1 MDPGAET
8 GKGLAQ
14 LATDGP
20 GADHGQ
26 ARRQLRE
33 RKDGFVGEESRLGQ
47 ARDGRPVGP
56 GARRDYGPAEA
67 KGLAGNFNRVRPGE
81 STLAEVDIDA
91 EASEP
96 SRRVVGTDYG
106 PQPAHTFHDASEIDP
121 HAGRNVYPELCSVAN
136 LGGGPCGP
144 DQCLGRYAADIEAIT
159 AQEFTLDQG
168 DLGPQP
174 GGPGGGDQP
183 GGARTDHYQVVPGR
197 RFRANPLRWVDIGH
211 ESAVMFVPGQHFH
224 GHDHSSLPENSR
236 APPVLSGARQPARA
250 DVLYL
255 SAFNGAAAKLT
266 LKRLHQMET
275 TLYLLR
281 STSLGRS

>member
-67 KGLAGNFNRVRPGE
+67 KGLAGHLHRVRPGE
-81 STLAEVDIDA
+81 STLPEVDIDA

-96 SRRVVGTDYG
+96 SRRVVGTDPG
-106 PQPAHTFHDASEIDP
+106 PQPAHTFHDASKIDP
-121 HAGRNVYPELCSVAN
+121 RAGRNVYPKLCSVPN
-136 LGGGPCGP
+136 LGGGPGGS
-144 DQCLGRYAADIEAIT
+144 DQCLGRYAADIEAV
-159 AQEFTLDQG
+159 APQEFALDQG
-168 DLGPQP
+168 HPGAQP
-174 GGPGGGDQP
+174 GGTGGRDQS
-183 GGARTDHYQVVPGR
+183 GGARTNHYQVVPGR
-197 RFRANPLRWVDIGH
+197 RFRADPVRRVDVGH
-211 ESAVMFVPGQHFH
+211 QSAVMFVLGKHFH
-224 GHDHSSLPENSR
+224 GHELSSLPENSR
-236 APPVLSGARQPARA
+236 ASPVWSGARQPARA

-255 SAFNGAAAKLT
+255 TAFNGAAAKLT
-266 LKRLHQMET
+266 LKRLHQIET

>member
-14 LATDGP
+14 LATDWP

-33 RKDGFVGEESRLGQ
+33 RKDGLVGEESRLGQ
-47 ARDGRPVGP
+47 AGDGRPVGP
-56 GARRDYGPAEA
+56 GARRDHGPAEA
-67 KGLAGNFNRVRPGE
+67 KSLAGNLHRVRPGE

-96 SRRVVGTDYG
+96 SRRVVGTDAG
-106 PQPAHTFHDASEIDP
+106 PQPAHSVHDTSKIDP

-136 LGGGPCGP
+136 LGGDPGGP
-144 DQCLGRYAADIEAIT
+144 DQRLGRYAADVEAV
-159 AQEFTLDQG
+159 APQQFALDQRHPG
-168 DLGPQP
+168 AQP
-174 GGPGGGDQP
+174 GGTGGRDQP
-183 GGARTDHYQVVPGR
+183 GGARTDYYQVVPDR
-197 RFRANPLRWVDIGH
+197 RFRADPVRRVDIGH
-211 ESAVMFVPGQHFH
+211 QSAVMFVLGKHFH
-224 GHDHSSLPENSR
+224 GHELSSLPENSR
-236 APPVLSGARQPARA
+236 VPPTWGGTRQPARA

-255 SAFNGAAAKLT
+255 PALNGAAAKLT

-275 TLYLLR
+275 TLYLPR
-281 STSLGRS
+281 STSAGTS